1 MVAEI
6 IVNSTAKQLNKTF
19 DYIIPKTM
27 ENQAKIGT
35 RVFVPFGRIKKQE
48 GFIIDIKEASEF
60 ATREIVE
67 IEDSILPEEK
77 IKLAKL
83 MARKYFCNIS
93 DCVKLMLPPGNT
105 TKNLANRTKE
115 KMANFVY
122 LKRDIEEI
130 DFDIE
135 NKTIKSE
142 KHIRAINFLKNNDGI
157 YKEDLSLLADVSVSV
172 IKTLEKNGHIK
183 IIQDEIRRNP
193 FINKHIDKD
202 ESKILNE
209 EQQYCFDNISKYI
222 DEEKYSSNL
231 IYGVTGSGKTEVY
244 LRLIEKVLIKN
255 KTAIVLVPEI
265 SLTPQMMD
273 RFLARFG
280 DCIAVLHSKLSVGE
294 RYDEWKRIANRR
306 S

>member
-6 IVNSTAKQLNKTF
+6 IVNSTVKQLNKTF

-142 KHIRAINFLKNNDGI
+142 KQIRQLNFLKENNGI
-157 YKEDLSLLADVSVSV
+157 YIMDLEAITDTTRAITKV
-172 IKTLEKNGHIK
+172 LEKNGYIE
-183 IIQDEIRRNP
+183 IIEKPIERNP
-193 FINKHIDKD
+193 FVNKKVARDNALQ
-202 ESKILNE
+202 LNE
-209 EQQYCFDNISKYI
+209 EQQICFNEVNNSIENKEYK
-222 DEEKYSSNL
+222 EFL
-231 IYGVTGSGKTEVY
+231 LYGITGSGKTEVY
-244 LRLIEKVLIKN
+244 LQLIKSVLDKG
-255 KTAIVLVPEI
+255 KTAIMLVPEI
-265 SLTPQMMD
+265 SLTPQMIN
-273 RFLARFG
+273 RFFARFG
-280 DCIAVLHSKLSVGE
+280 DCISVLHSKLMLGE
-294 RYDEWKRIANRR
+294 RYDQWQKIKERE